1 LAAAAFQA
9 ARKEYSVT
17 LFYKLLSLAA
27 ILPALAPAADRE
39 MLNLIPPD
47 ATMVL
52 EVNVAKI
59 AASPIG
65 TAIGEGIHDGM
76 AAQAETK
83 LKDNPQF
90 QEGLAL
96 LGKLD
101 LSREVQDVVIA
112 GGTAKSAP
120 MLMIVR
126 SSLDLPRLQ
135 SLQTSTGQTSQ
146 YQGVPILVSAKP
158 GNGVIAFLGN
168 SILLIG
174 QTADVESA
182 IRRRSQPTVLPPALA
197 AQVAKYSQYDF
208 WIASTGTLTQ
218 PSAAPAPGSPAE
230 AMAAQYLGKLA
241 GFNGGL
247 RFSPDF
253 ELSTDI
259 EARTE
264 KGAAE
269 MGEGLRSLIGMVQS
283 QARTAGKSGT
293 GLEGLKY
300 QVKGR
305 HILLALHVPE
315 AQVLAGLQQM
325 RAAQAAQA
333 AAARQAPARQPPPQR
348 GTIRVESSEG
358 TQVIP
363 LDKEP

>member
-1 LAAAAFQA
+1 MYLKILTLA
-9 ARKEYSVT
+9 VG
-17 LFYKLLSLAA
+17 
-27 ILPALAPAADRE
+27 LPALALAADHD

-47 ATMVL
+47 ATMVM

-65 TAIGEGIHDGM
+65 TAISAGIHDGM
-76 AAQAETK
+76 AAQARAK

-96 LGKLD
+96 LGKID
-101 LSREVQDVVIA
+101 WSREVQDVVIA

-120 MLMIVR
+120 MLMIAR
-126 SSLDLPRLQ
+126 SSLDLPRIQ
-135 SLQTSTGQTSQ
+135 ALQTSTGQAIQ

-158 GNGVIAFLGN
+158 GNGVIAFLDN

-182 IRRRSQPTVLPPALA
+182 IGRRSQPTILPAALA

-208 WIASTGTLTQ
+208 WVASTGTLAP
-218 PSAAPAPGSPAE
+218 PSPAPASGSPAD
-230 AMAAQYLGKLA
+230 ALGAQYLAKLA

-264 KGAAE
+264 KSAAE
-269 MGEGLRSLIGMVQS
+269 MGDGLRSLIGMVQS
-283 QARTAGKSGT
+283 QARTAGKAGS

-305 HILLALHVPE
+305 HILLSLHVPE
-315 AQVLAGLQQM
+315 AQVIAGLQQM
-325 RAAQAAQA
+325 RAAQAAQKA
-333 AAARQAPARQPPPQR
+333 AIAQQPPP

-363 LDKEP
+363 VEKEP